1 MSKNILTS
9 VVALVA
15 VICICTASFAHEFR
29 RAKDLEDARGAVCRV
44 CVPGAR
50 GSGFFFGVEGDY
62 GLIGTNYHV
71 VQKNR
76 NARLDFWTNG
86 VMESVNA
93 TIDWRA
99 YNYALLYDFAI
110 MRVPVEDLARIN
122 PCWIALAGADA
133 KPNIGAIII
142 SCGAPDGRFPQ
153 AWKGQLTEYYN
164 GKTAVFS
171 PPPVPGQ
178 SGSPICEYI
187 DDELFVTGVLTW
199 LFGEKGRD
207 ESKGGAIPIANLY
220 KALGMK
226 GADVEYHDEDAS
238 PVPPDA
244 TECADTDDSA
254 LTTAAKAPCILEF
267 TQNNC
272 PPCVEAERDVEFLRA
287 LGVPVYVYDVAT
299 AMGSE
304 YVKRYGVERTPTFVV
319 LGPDFRLV
327 YTYVGA
333 GKGEEIRAKY
343 EEQLNILRS
352 NFEKTKAEQASKGG
366 ETPNAVL
373 SGSSTASPDRVVSPP
388 RDVAGDGMRFRA
400 EGGGDAPVG
409 RLPEANATQGDAG
422 AALSSPINLP
432 EVAPL
437 DFRARPPV
445 YESARNVGV
454 FDEADARWQK
464 LKRKRNKDEQ
474 PKDDDQST
482 KEDKT
487 RPRLKERLQDGTS
500 EIINKAVNETVEKF
514 KAQAREKWEAV
525 KYRVF
530 FGLCLVLALAT
541 VVASAIIRGVKAGLR
556 WILKL
561 FIDTFGDDLDD
572 EETQ

>member
-1 MSKNILTS
+1 MNKNILTS
-9 VVALVA
+9 VVALGA
-15 VICICTASFAHEFR
+15 VFCICTASFAHEFR

-110 MRVPVEDLARIN
+110 MRVPVEDLERIN

-199 LFGEKGRD
+199 LFGERGLD
-207 ESKGGAIPIANLY
+207 ESKGGAIPISNLY

-238 PVPPDA
+238 PVPPNA

-254 LTTAAKAPCILEF
+254 SATAAKAPCILEF
-267 TQNNC
+267 TKSNC

-304 YVKRYGVERTPTFVV
+304 YVKRYGVERTPTFLV

-352 NFEKTKAEQASKGG
+352 NFEKTKDSVASKGVG
-366 ETPNAVL
+366 
-373 SGSSTASPDRVVSPP
+373 G
-388 RDVAGDGMRFRA
+388 DVAADGMRSRT
-400 EGGGDAPVG
+400 EGGVDVPVG

-422 AALSSPINLP
+422 VALSSPINLP

-454 FDEADARWQK
+454 FDEADARWQE

-474 PKDDDQST
+474 QKDGAEPNT
-482 KEDKT
+482 EDKA
-487 RPRLKERLQDGTS
+487 RPKLKERLQEGTS
-500 EIINKAVNETVEKF
+500 DVINKAVNKTIENLKV
-514 KAQAREKWEAV
+514 QAREKWEAV

-530 FGLCLVLALAT
+530 FTLCLVLALAT

-572 EETQ
+572 EETS

>member
-9 VVALVA
+9 VVALGA
-15 VICICTASFAHEFR
+15 VLCICTASFAHEFR

-244 TECADTDDSA
+244 TECADTDDFA
-254 LTTAAKAPCILEF
+254 TAKAPCILEF

-299 AMGSE
+299 AMGIE

-343 EEQLNILRS
+343 EEQLAKLRVE
-352 NFEKTKAEQASKGG
+352 FEKTKDSVAPKGG

-388 RDVAGDGMRFRA
+388 RDVAGDGMRSRA
-400 EGGGDAPVG
+400 ESGVDAPVG
-409 RLPEANATQGDAG
+409 RLPETGAVQGDAG
-422 AALSSPINLP
+422 VALSSPINLP

-454 FDEADARWQK
+454 FDEADARWQE
-464 LKRKRNKDEQ
+464 LKRKRNKDER

-482 KEDKT
+482 KEDNA

-500 EIINKAVNETVEKF
+500 EIINKAIDDTVEKF
-514 KAQAREKWEAV
+514 KAQAREKWKAV

-530 FGLCLVLALAT
+530 FALCLVLALAT

>member
-1 MSKNILTS
+1 MKKYILRS
-9 VVALVA
+9 VVALGA
-15 VICICTASFAHEFR
+15 VLCICTASFAHEFR

-254 LTTAAKAPCILEF
+254 TAKAPCVLEF

-304 YVKRYGVERTPTFVV
+304 YVKRYGVERTPTFIV
-319 LGPDFRLV
+319 LGPDFRPV
-327 YTYVGA
+327 FTYVGA

-400 EGGGDAPVG
+400 EGGVDAPVG

-422 AALSSPINLP
+422 VALSSPINLP

-454 FDEADARWQK
+454 FDEADARWQE
-464 LKRKRNKDEQ
+464 LKRKRNKEER

-482 KEDKT
+482 KEDAP
-487 RPRLKERLQDGTS
+487 RQRLKERLQDGTS
-500 EIINKAVNETVEKF
+500 EIINKAIDDTVEKF
-514 KAQAREKWEAV
+514 KVQAREKWEAV

-530 FGLCLVLALAT
+530 FALCLVLALAT

-572 EETQ
+572 EETE

>member
-9 VVALVA
+9 VVALGA
-15 VICICTASFAHEFR
+15 VLCICTASFAHEFR

-110 MRVPVEDLARIN
+110 MRVPVEDLERIN

-187 DDELFVTGVLTW
+187 DDELFVTGILTW
-199 LFGEKGRD
+199 LFGEKGLD
-207 ESKGGAIPIANLY
+207 DSKGGAIPISNLY

-238 PVPPDA
+238 PVPPNA

-254 LTTAAKAPCILEF
+254 SATAAKAPCILEF

-343 EEQLNILRS
+343 EEQLAKLRVE
-352 NFEKTKAEQASKGG
+352 FEKTKDSVASKGG

-373 SGSSTASPDRVVSPP
+373 SGSSTASPDRVVSSP
-388 RDVAGDGMRFRA
+388 
-400 EGGGDAPVG
+400 GGGWVDAPVG

-422 AALSSPINLP
+422 VVQSSPINLP

-454 FDEADARWQK
+454 FDEADARWQE
-464 LKRKRNKDEQ
+464 LKRKRNKDER

-482 KEDKT
+482 KEDAP

-530 FGLCLVLALAT
+530 FALCLILALAI
-541 VVASAIIRGVKAGLR
+541 VVASAIIRGVKAGLL
-556 WILKL
+556 WILKA
-561 FIDTFGDDLDD
+561 FVDAFGDDGNV
-572 EETQ
+572 EEKP